1 MGKVFSIPLWLL
13 SRFSAVTIVIIM
25 ELCYTA
31 AYLQSCF
38 FLFCYWYEDKVWR
51 RNELGNELY
60 KLMVSVEAGKTVKTS
75 SVRV

>member
-1 MGKVFSIPLWLL
+1 MGKVFSTPLWLL

-25 ELCYTA
+25 EPCYIA
-31 AYLQSCF
+31 AYLHSCF
-38 FLFCYWYEDKVWR
+38 LLFCYWYEGKVWR